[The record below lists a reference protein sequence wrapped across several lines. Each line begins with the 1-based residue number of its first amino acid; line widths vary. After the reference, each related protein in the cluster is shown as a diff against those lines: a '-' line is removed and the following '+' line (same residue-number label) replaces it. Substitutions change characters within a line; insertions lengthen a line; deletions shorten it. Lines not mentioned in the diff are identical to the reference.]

1 MEPIIY
7 DPSPMPTWYTNL
19 PDREKMCC
27 QLSQDNTLNYV
38 RYVMCQATGYK
49 LTSNKELPAKNLPW
63 LMEYYPVATQVEN
76 ATTNTA
82 TVTVNTAQSFPHYII
97 WNIGSGNET
106 ENPASPLGNSRDR
119 IKGLSYKLQK
129 TGVSSSWAY
138 KYNVPLSYTGLTRV
152 GGNGSVNAN
161 NNIIIEK
168 TL

>member
-1 MEPIIY
+1 
-7 DPSPMPTWYTNL
+7 
-19 PDREKMCC
+19 MCC

-38 RYVMCQATGYK
+38 RYVMCQATGFK

-97 WNIGSGNET
+97 WNIGSGAET
-106 ENPASPLGNSRDR
+106 ENPASPLANPRDR